1 MAITE
6 TETQRSDSW
15 FSDREM
21 RAIFDGAKNWGRW
34 GDEDE
39 AGALNYITAQH
50 RREAAAGVSVGEV
63 VSCARELAVRP
74 SMENPHPALH
84 MMTRGGDDCVVPG
97 LGMESTA
104 DFVGVAFHGM
114 STSHID
120 ALCHVFVDGLMYNG
134 FAGTEVRSTG
144 ARRGSIMAAGDG
156 IVGRGVLLD
165 IPELKGVPY
174 LEPNTAVTVADLEA
188 TEAAQ
193 SVTVGEGDIL
203 LVGTGRDARRA
214 ETGPWH
220 PFTDGLAGLHPE
232 CIPWLHRRRIS
243 VLGCDGVSDALPGR
257 NPPQWIMPIHQ
268 CAIVAMGVHLLD
280 NLRLDRLTEA
290 CARNRR
296 WSFLFTVAP
305 LRVEGGTGS
314 PANPIAVI

>member
-1 MAITE
+1 MT
-6 TETQRSDSW
+6 TTGPDTQESGSWYSD
-15 FSDREM
+15 DEM
-21 RAIFDGAKNWGRW
+21 RELFESVKNWGRW

-39 AGALNYITAQH
+39 AGALNYITEAH
-50 RREAAAGVSVGEV
+50 RRAAAADVAVGEV
-63 VSCARELAVRP
+63 VSCARELPVRP
-74 SMENPHPALH
+74 SVENPHPALH

-134 FAGTEVRSTG
+134 IPGTEVRSTG
-144 ARRGSIMAAGDG
+144 ARRGSIMVAGDG

-165 IPELKGVPY
+165 IPRLQGLPY
-174 LEPNTAVTVADLEA
+174 LEPRTAITVADLEA
-188 TEAAQ
+188 AEAAQ

-203 LVGTGRDARRA
+203 LVSTGRDARRA
-214 ETGPWH
+214 ETGPWQ
-220 PFTDGLAGLHPE
+220 PFSDGLAGLHPQ
-232 CIPWLHRRRIS
+232 CIPWLHERRIS
-243 VLGCDGVSDALPGR
+243 VLGCDGVSDVLPGH
-257 NPPQWIMPIHQ
+257 NPPDWIMPIHQ

-280 NLRLDRLTEA
+280 NLRLDRLTEV
-290 CARNRR
+290 CSRNRR

-305 LRVEGGTGS
+305 LRIEGGTGS